1 MKTIFIIITGIS
13 IIIWLVAFKPDSAV
27 HLLLVPAGILLV
39 SYSLLDIKL
48 FKKGGKSD
56 IAHKQK
62 Y

>member
-13 IIIWLVAFKPDSAV
+13 IIIWLVAFKPDSAI

-39 SYSLLDIKL
+39 SHSLKEIKL
-48 FKKGGKSD
+48 FKKVGEND